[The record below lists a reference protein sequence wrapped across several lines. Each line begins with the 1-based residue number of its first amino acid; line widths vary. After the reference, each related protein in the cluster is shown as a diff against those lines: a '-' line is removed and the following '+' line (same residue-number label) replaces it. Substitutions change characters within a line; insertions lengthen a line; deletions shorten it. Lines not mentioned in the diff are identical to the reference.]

1 MARFLLLALFA
12 VLVFVGSNTIR
23 RQNIEKGLSEFETVC
38 TDECAVNAERQY
50 CAPICS
56 CMLETM
62 RERHGSDEE
71 LVAYLVD
78 LGERFE
84 KKGEAGTPEL
94 QPIADAC
101 AARLFR

>member
-1 MARFLLLALFA
+1 MLGLFALLA
-12 VLVFVGSNTIR
+12 FVGTNTIR
-23 RQNIEKGLSEFETVC
+23 QQNIQKSLSEFETVC

-50 CAPICS
+50 CAPICT

-62 RERHGSDEE
+62 RERHGSDEK

-78 LGERFE
+78 LSDRFE
-84 KKGEAGTPEL
+84 KRGDAGTPEL